1 MYRFYYLYLS
11 SILCCNSPNKHIE
24 IVRISVRF
32 WLVVQFMM
40 QLKFNYCRMK
50 LQTINFWRL
59 WLAYPIMTSLRY
71 VPYVP
76 SVLYVSSVTIR
87 TFLTLHALRWLETP
101 LNSPTCSKWQI
112 RGYVTR
118 KLSENMF
125 RRRTNKLI
133 KLSTNT
139 DYWEH
144 SSSDPRGL
152 HAVRA
157 SSGVVAT
164 ALPSTMACR
173 KMLFLS
179 EIFDQKCKIWGWK
192 SPIFETFLPKLKFWG
207 PVFPRSGIFCSYL
220 SDNCNPLPR
229 PSAVD
234 LQTVATL

>member
-144 SSSDPRGL
+144 SSSDLRG
-152 HAVRA
+152 HAMQCELVLV
-157 SSGVVAT
+157 SWP
-164 ALPSTMACR
+164 LPSLQPWPVEKCYSCR
-173 KMLFLS
+173 KFLTRNAKFGAENPLFLRH
-179 EIFDQKCKIWGWK
+179 FCQNWN
-192 SPIFETFLPKLKFWG
+192 FEDRYFLGREFSAAICRIIATRCPA
-207 PVFPRSGIFCSYL
+207 PR
-220 SDNCNPLPR
+220 R
-229 PSAVD
+229 
-234 LQTVATL
+234 